1 VLSISTSVSTA
12 RRLVW
17 LGLALG
23 LAACL
28 RSCGWGAGL
37 EATGTL
43 TLYPPAGLP
52 ATPPAGTA
60 PGRVAAPW
68 EPEIRAALT
77 RRGWDLR
84 RDAAGKLPLM
94 PTGLGLFSA

>member
-1 VLSISTSVSTA
+1 VLSISTSVSPA
-12 RRLVW
+12 CRLVW

-28 RSCGWGAGL
+28 GPCGWGAGL
-37 EATGTL
+37 EETGTPA
-43 TLYPPAGLP
+43 LYPPAGLP

-68 EPEIRAALT
+68 EPQIRAALT
-77 RRGWDLR
+77 RRGRDLR
-84 RDAAGKLPLM
+84 RNAAGNLPLM